1 MSYVI
6 KDASYKR
13 YLASAGL
20 LGGLGALYGMGD
32 TKHNYANDLFHD
44 STGKRAAQ
52 GVISGL
58 AGAGGYSLA
67 RSLGRGRAI
76 SGLAALLSAGG
87 AASLAAPKLRKE
99 DPYKL
104 PF

>member
-1 MSYVI
+1 MYNI
-6 KDASYKR
+6 KESSYKR
-13 YLASAGL
+13 YLAGAGL

-32 TKHNYANDLFHD
+32 TKSNYNNEIFHKY
-44 STGKRAAQ
+44 TGQRAAQ
-52 GVISGL
+52 GALSGL

-67 RSLGRGRAI
+67 RSLGKGRVL

-87 AASLAAPKLRKE
+87 AAALTNKVPSKE